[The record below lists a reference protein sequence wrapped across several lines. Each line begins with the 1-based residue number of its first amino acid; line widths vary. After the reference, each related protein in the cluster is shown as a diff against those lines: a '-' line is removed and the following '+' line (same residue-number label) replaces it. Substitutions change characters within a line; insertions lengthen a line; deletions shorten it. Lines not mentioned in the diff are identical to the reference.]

1 MNHSNYY
8 RSNTMGQVISNFIEE
23 SEKRNEAQV
32 VEPLQL
38 LQKLVSAKL
47 EAQAAKLEAEAFEDK
62 SLPIVATVKKVE
74 TYLVKVETA
83 PSEDIKKSMED
94 IFQGEFL
101 DGFQHLV
108 TAAVN
113 ELLGNTLAGE
123 KEFSSFQVVFANN
136 SLLRIDFYI
145 YKYDFSSEGL
155 REKIQNAFCY
165 VVQVGVLDLKKVDPQ
180 VVLYELDKSIGTV
193 NIPDAIAKIKEEV
206 KFMEELYKVIDH
218 LGEATIMTH
227 LKQLPASE

>member
-1 MNHSNYY
+1 
-8 RSNTMGQVISNFIEE
+8 MGQVISNFIEE

-94 IFQGEFL
+94 IFQGDFL
-101 DGFQHLV
+101 DGFEHLV

-113 ELLGNTLAGE
+113 ELFGNTLAGE
-123 KEFSSFQVVFANN
+123 KEFSSFRVVFANN

-180 VVLYELDKSIGTV
+180 VVLYELDKSIGTG
-193 NIPDAIAKIKEEV
+193 NIPDAIAKIKQEV
-206 KFMEELYKVIDH
+206 KYMEQLYNVIDH
-218 LGEATIMTH
+218 FGEANITTH
-227 LKQLPASE
+227 QKLIAAL

>member
-94 IFQGEFL
+94 IFQGDFL

-108 TAAVN
+108 TTAVN

-206 KFMEELYKVIDH
+206 KYMEELYKVIDH
-218 LGEATIMTH
+218 FGEANITTH
-227 LKQLPASE
+227 QKLLAAL

>member
-47 EAQAAKLEAEAFEDK
+47 EAQAVKLEAEAFEDK

>member
-1 MNHSNYY
+1 
-8 RSNTMGQVISNFIEE
+8 MGQVISNFIEE

>member
-1 MNHSNYY
+1 
-8 RSNTMGQVISNFIEE
+8 MGQLISNFVKE
-23 SEKRNEAQV
+23 SEELHEAEV
-32 VEPLQL
+32 VESLQL
-38 LQKLVSAKL
+38 LQKFVSAKL

-83 PSEDIKKSMED
+83 PSADIKKSIED

-180 VVLYELDKSIGTV
+180 VVLYELDKSIGTG
-193 NIPDAIAKIKEEV
+193 NIPDAIAKIKQEV
-206 KFMEELYKVIDH
+206 KFMEELYKLIDN
-218 LGEATIMTH
+218 LGEANVTVQQKR
-227 LKQLPASE
+227 LAAL

>member
-1 MNHSNYY
+1 
-8 RSNTMGQVISNFIEE
+8 MGQVISNFIEE

-193 NIPDAIAKIKEEV
+193 NIPDAIAKIKQEV
-206 KFMEELYKVIDH
+206 KYMEQLYNVIDH
-218 LGEATIMTH
+218 FGEANITTH
-227 LKQLPASE
+227 QKLIAAL

>member
-1 MNHSNYY
+1 
-8 RSNTMGQVISNFIEE
+8 MGQAFSSFIKE
-23 SEKRNEAQV
+23 SEGHHEDQV
-32 VEPLQL
+32 VESLQL
-38 LQKLVSAKL
+38 LQRFVSAKL
-47 EAQAAKLEAEAFEDK
+47 QAKATKLEKDAFEDK
-62 SLPIVATVKKVE
+62 SLPIVAMVKKVE

-83 PSEDIKKSMED
+83 PSADIKKSMQD

-101 DGFQHLV
+101 DGFQHLM

-165 VVQVGVLDLKKVDPQ
+165 VAQVGVLDLKKVDPQ
-180 VVLYELDKSIGTV
+180 VVLYELDKSIGTGH
-193 NIPDAIAKIKEEV
+193 IPEAIATIKEEV

-218 LGEATIMTH
+218 LGEANITTH
-227 LKQLPASE
+227 QKRFAAVHSE

>member
-1 MNHSNYY
+1 
-8 RSNTMGQVISNFIEE
+8 MGQLLSSFFEE
-23 SEKRNEAQV
+23 NEKRNEAQV
-32 VEPLQL
+32 VESLQL
-38 LQKLVSAKL
+38 LQKFVSAKL
-47 EAQAAKLEAEAFEDK
+47 EAKATKLETEAFEDK
-62 SLPIVATVKKVE
+62 SLPIVAKVKKVE

-83 PSEDIKKSMED
+83 PSADIKKSMED

-101 DGFQHLV
+101 EGFQHLV

-180 VVLYELDKSIGTV
+180 VVLYELDKSIGSG

-206 KFMEELYKVIDH
+206 KYMEELYNVIDH
-218 LGEATIMTH
+218 FGKANITTRQKLLAA
-227 LKQLPASE
+227 L

>member
-1 MNHSNYY
+1 
-8 RSNTMGQVISNFIEE
+8 MGQLISNFVKE
-23 SEKRNEAQV
+23 SEELHEAEV
-32 VEPLQL
+32 VESLQL
-38 LQKLVSAKL
+38 LQKFVSAKL

-62 SLPIVATVKKVE
+62 SLPIVAMVKKVE

-83 PSEDIKKSMED
+83 PSEDIKKSIED
-94 IFQGEFL
+94 IFQGDFV
-101 DGFQHLV
+101 DGFEHLV
-108 TAAVN
+108 TGAVN

>member
-1 MNHSNYY
+1 
-8 RSNTMGQVISNFIEE
+8 MGQVISNFIEE

-47 EAQAAKLEAEAFEDK
+47 EARAAKLEAEAFEDK

-83 PSEDIKKSMED
+83 PSENIKKSMED

-180 VVLYELDKSIGTV
+180 VVLYELDKSIGTG

-206 KFMEELYKVIDH
+206 KYMEELYNVIDH
-218 LGEATIMTH
+218 FGEANITTH
-227 LKQLPASE
+227 QKLLAAL

>member
-1 MNHSNYY
+1 
-8 RSNTMGQVISNFIEE
+8 MGQVISNFIEE

-47 EAQAAKLEAEAFEDK
+47 EARAAKLEAEAFEDK

-74 TYLVKVETA
+74 TYLVKVEIA
-83 PSEDIKKSMED
+83 PSADIKKSMED

>member
-1 MNHSNYY
+1 
-8 RSNTMGQVISNFIEE
+8 MGQLISSFIED
-23 SEKRNEAQV
+23 SEKHNEAQV
-32 VEPLQL
+32 VESLQL
-38 LQKLVSAKL
+38 LQKFVSAKL
-47 EAQAAKLEAEAFEDK
+47 EAKATKLETEAFEDK
-62 SLPIVATVKKVE
+62 SLPIVAKVKKVE

-83 PSEDIKKSMED
+83 PSADIKKSMED

-136 SLLRIDFYI
+136 SLLRIDFYM

-180 VVLYELDKSIGTV
+180 VVLYELDKSIGTG

-206 KFMEELYKVIDH
+206 KYMEELYNVIDH
-218 LGEATIMTH
+218 FGKANITTRQKLLAA
-227 LKQLPASE
+227 L

>member
-1 MNHSNYY
+1 
-8 RSNTMGQVISNFIEE
+8 MGQVISNFIEE

-83 PSEDIKKSMED
+83 PSADIKKSIED

-155 REKIQNAFCY
+155 REKTQNAFCY

-180 VVLYELDKSIGTV
+180 VVLYELDKSIGTG

-206 KFMEELYKVIDH
+206 KYMEELYNVIDH
-218 LGEATIMTH
+218 FGEANITTH
-227 LKQLPASE
+227 QKLIAAL